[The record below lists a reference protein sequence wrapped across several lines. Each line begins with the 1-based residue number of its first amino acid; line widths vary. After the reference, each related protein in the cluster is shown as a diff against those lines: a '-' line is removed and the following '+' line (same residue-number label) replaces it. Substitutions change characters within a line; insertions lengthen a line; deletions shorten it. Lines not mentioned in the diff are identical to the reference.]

1 MATADQ
7 LELGM
12 DLLHVLRFWSPSGV
26 CFTKDVF
33 VTDFVLSDKDVGVF
47 ANRFIADGLLL
58 CFWELNVHERRTR
71 YSCMHSV
78 DMQMAECICFRR
90 LLLRRAIPSRSA

>member
-47 ANRFIADGLLL
+47 ANRFIADGRFVVVLGVECPRKKDTLLL
-58 CFWELNVHERRTR
+58 H
-71 YSCMHSV
+71 
-78 DMQMAECICFRR
+78 A
-90 LLLRRAIPSRSA
+90 